1 MRAFCVLVV
10 VFCVLLSA
18 VSTVAETRWA
28 EIPASIDE
36 LTGEKVRASV
46 SVMDEIENERLSST
60 FLLTHDNDGKLIAVI
75 GLNNLDLSPLG
86 NNDVSVSYR
95 ADGEELQKAT
105 KWKRDGRHVLYR
117 EITAEEGRALF
128 AGKFLIVSIDAT
140 GKRYRYPFDDE
151 DGDDLRKAVDGL
163 IAGGAK

>member
-1 MRAFCVLVV
+1 MPARVTVVGFCVLQV
-10 VFCVLLSA
+10 
-18 VSTVAETRWA
+18 
-28 EIPASIDE
+28 PGSIDE
-36 LTGEKVRASV
+36 LTGEKVKASV
-46 SVMDEIENERLSST
+46 SVIDEIENERLSSV

-75 GLNNLDLSPLG
+75 GFIGLNNNLDLLPLG

-105 KWKRDGRHVLYR
+105 KWKRDGRQFLYR

-128 AGKFLIVSIDAT
+128 AGKFLIVLIDGT

-151 DGDDLRKAVDGL
+151 DADGLRKAVDGL